1 MSTPR
6 PRRELPQLLIGLVA
20 VAIGVAVAAVV
31 AAVIVMG
38 GVRDVKRSRDT
49 IVVTGS
55 AKRPIDA
62 DLATWRLSVSALEQT
77 PDEAA
82 ITLRRK
88 TDAVTSFLR
97 AEGLDGDEV
106 SEPPLAVAETQVQV
120 PTGLKKPAFR
130 WVPAWRVVQAFQVQ
144 TSRIDTL
151 QTAAGHANKL
161 LLQGVDASVQR
172 IQYLSTRLTQA
183 KFEALRLAT
192 ADARR
197 RAETIA
203 SGLGGS
209 LGPVRDVQ
217 LGVFQITP
225 RNSTEVSDYGIN
237 DTSTRAKDVT
247 SVVTVTFAVNR

>member
-1 MSTPR
+1 VSTQ
-6 PRRELPQLLIGLVA
+6 PRRLQLPQLLLGLVA
-20 VAIGVAVAAVV
+20 LSVAVAVSAVL
-31 AAVIVMG
+31 VMD

-55 AKRPIDA
+55 AKRPIEA

-82 ITLRRK
+82 LSLRKK
-88 TDAVTSFLR
+88 TDAVTRFLHD
-97 AEGLDGDEV
+97 EGIDPDELN
-106 SEPPLAVAETQVQV
+106 EPPLAVAQTQVQV

-130 WVPAWRVVQAFQVQ
+130 WVPAWRIAQSFQVQ

-151 QTAAGHANKL
+151 ERAAGHVNRL

-172 IQYLSTRLTQA
+172 IQYVSTRLTEA
-183 KFEALRLAT
+183 KFDALRLAT
-192 ADARR
+192 ADAHR

-203 SGLGGS
+203 QGLHGS
-209 LGPVRDVQ
+209 LGAVRDVQ

-237 DTSTRAKDVT
+237 DTSTRDKDVT